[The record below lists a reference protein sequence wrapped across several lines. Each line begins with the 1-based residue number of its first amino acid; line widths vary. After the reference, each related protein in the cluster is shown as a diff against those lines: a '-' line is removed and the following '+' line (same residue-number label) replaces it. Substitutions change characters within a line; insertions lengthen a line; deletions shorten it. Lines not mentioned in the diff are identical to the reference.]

1 MQTAPRRGG
10 HLLYCGAIHAHEVK
24 GLHVARKLTR
34 KTNGEKE
41 GAQTQEPGAQ
51 REATP
56 EEAAQQAGKTAQTA
70 QDVQDGQG
78 GHDMQSGQFGQPSFG
93 AAPADQPS
101 PESAPTTE
109 EEAGTQAW
117 TGTDAARAA
126 VARAAS
132 SAVANAGVVV
142 SAQPGGADDGR
153 DTIRILIRDAKPP
166 IPARAL
172 QAFTRT
178 ICALLLICVAIIG
191 VPRLFGVYEFNV
203 LTGSMTPTYP
213 PGTLVFVQ
221 EKDPASIRPGE
232 VVSYIMD
239 EELNIITHRV
249 VSNNYDDKTL
259 TTRGDANVSND
270 APILYQN
277 VVGVVGFAIPYV
289 GGVVDYLVNDDQGRI
304 FGIGMLVCVL
314 AITFLAEGIC
324 SALTKRAAKV
334 VSPSNRPGRPG
345 PSVEMEAVRNTR
357 QLRRELA
364 RDEREKKAAQKA
376 AHKEDARAQGSGG
389 RDDAQGSG
397 DAAPGAPAHTT
408 THPSSAEVR
417 AGSAAA
423 RKRLK
428 K

>member
-70 QDVQDGQG
+70 QDVQG
-78 GHDMQSGQFGQPSFG
+78 GHDMQSGQSGQSGQPSFG
-93 AAPADQPS
+93 AAPAGQPSHDSAPDGQPS
-101 PESAPTTE
+101 PGPAPTTE

-239 EELNIITHRV
+239 EELNIVTHRV

-334 VSPSNRPGRPG
+334 VSPSNRPDRSG

-364 RDEREKKAAQKA
+364 RDEREKKATQKVAHKKPAQKA
-376 AHKEDARAQGSGG
+376 AEKTHEKTQGE
-389 RDDAQGSG
+389 
-397 DAAPGAPAHTT
+397 AAPDKDAEERPPA
-408 THPSSAEVR
+408 
-417 AGSAAA
+417 
-423 RKRLK
+423 L
-428 K
+428 

>member
-1 MQTAPRRGG
+1 MQRA
-10 HLLYCGAIHAHEVK
+10 AAS
-24 GLHVARKLTR
+24 
-34 KTNGEKE
+34 
-41 GAQTQEPGAQ
+41 
-51 REATP
+51 

-70 QDVQDGQG
+70 QDVQDG
-78 GHDMQSGQFGQPSFG
+78 HDMQSGQSGQSGQPSFG
-93 AAPADQPS
+93 AAPAGQPSHDSAPDGQPS
-101 PESAPTTE
+101 PSFAPAAE

-239 EELNIITHRV
+239 EDLNIITHRV

-259 TTRGDANVSND
+259 TTRGDANVSDD

-334 VSPSNRPGRPG
+334 VSPSNRPGRSG

-364 RDEREKKAAQKA
+364 RDEREKKAAQKT
-376 AHKEDARAQGSGG
+376 AHKEDARAQGIGG
-389 RDDAQGSG
+389 QDDAQGSG

>member
-1 MQTAPRRGG
+1 MTSFPRRGG

-24 GLHVARKLTR
+24 GLHVARKSTR
-34 KTNGEKE
+34 KTDAEKE
-41 GAQTQEPGAQ
+41 DAQTQEPGAQ

-56 EEAAQQAGKTAQTA
+56 EEATQHAGKTAQTA
-70 QDVQDGQG
+70 
-78 GHDMQSGQFGQPSFG
+78 HDGQPSPG
-93 AAPADQPS
+93 PASAGQPS
-101 PESAPTTE
+101 PGSAPAID

-239 EELNIITHRV
+239 EELNIVTHRV

-334 VSPSNRPGRPG
+334 ISPSKRLGRSG

-357 QLRRELA
+357 ELRRELA

-376 AHKEDARAQGSGG
+376 AHKEAGRKAAHKEGEWAQGI
-389 RDDAQGSG
+389 G
-397 DAAPGAPAHTT
+397 DAAPDKDAEER
-408 THPSSAEVR
+408 PSA
-417 AGSAAA
+417 
-423 RKRLK
+423 L
-428 K
+428 

>member
-1 MQTAPRRGG
+1 MAGKSTRTTDGTKEEAHVDAQGQAQVHDAPD
-10 HLLYCGAIHAHEVK
+10 A
-24 GLHVARKLTR
+24 
-34 KTNGEKE
+34 
-41 GAQTQEPGAQ
+41 PGA
-51 REATP
+51 P
-56 EEAAQQAGKTAQTA
+56 
-70 QDVQDGQG
+70 
-78 GHDMQSGQFGQPSFG
+78 
-93 AAPADQPS
+93 
-101 PESAPTTE
+101 
-109 EEAGTQAW
+109 GTQADA
-117 TGTDAARAA
+117 GTEAARAA
-126 VARAAS
+126 VARAATT
-132 SAVANAGVVV
+132 AVANAGVAASVQT
-142 SAQPGGADDGR
+142 SGPDDGR

-239 EELNIITHRV
+239 EELNIVTHRV
-249 VSNNYDDKTL
+249 VSNNYDDKTV

-270 APILYQN
+270 APVLYQN
-277 VVGVVGFAIPYV
+277 LVGVVCFSIPYV

-314 AITFLAEGIC
+314 ALTFLAEGIC

-334 VSPSNRPGRPG
+334 VSPSSRPGRSG

-357 QLRRELA
+357 KLRRELA
-364 RDEREKKAAQKA
+364 HDEREKRAASKA
-376 AHKEDARAQGSGG
+376 AHAGGGQAQGEAGQTQAAQDANGTGVPENGG
-389 RDDAQGSG
+389 ASRDAGF
-397 DAAPGAPAHTT
+397 
-408 THPSSAEVR
+408 SSAEIR
-417 AGSAAA
+417 AASEAA
-423 RKRLK
+423 RARRRK
-428 K
+428 

>member
-1 MQTAPRRGG
+1 MPEFAEILVVRALRVCVGYAAG
-10 HLLYCGAIHAHEVK
+10 ICYIACLLHVHKMK
-24 GLHVARKLTR
+24 GLHVAGKSTR
-34 KTNGEKE
+34 KFDGKKE
-41 GAQTQEPGAQ
+41 GAQAQTAPTGAQAPDAAHGAQAPQPLGGAGSEEAAPPASGAASQAAPRDMPGGAQAPGAQ
-51 REATP
+51 SGAQMP
-56 EEAAQQAGKTAQTA
+56 EEPDAQ
-70 QDVQDGQG
+70 
-78 GHDMQSGQFGQPSFG
+78 SQPG
-93 AAPADQPS
+93 A
-101 PESAPTTE
+101 
-109 EEAGTQAW
+109 
-117 TGTDAARAA
+117 DAARAA
-126 VARAAS
+126 VARAAAT
-132 SAVANAGVVV
+132 AVANAGVAV
-142 SAQPGGADDGR
+142 SAQPGAGEEGR

-178 ICALLLICVAIIG
+178 ICALLLVCVAIIG

-239 EELNIITHRV
+239 EDLNIVTHRV
-249 VSNNYDDKTL
+249 VSNNYDDKTV
-259 TTRGDANVSND
+259 TTRGDANVSDD
-270 APILYQN
+270 APVLYQN

-334 VSPSNRPGRPG
+334 VSPSRAPGRAGG

-357 QLRRELA
+357 ALRRELA
-364 RDEREKKAAQKA
+364 QDAREKKARE
-376 AHKEDARAQGSGG
+376 KENARKEESARKKEARERVDAREKGARERGG
-389 RDDAQGSG
+389 
-397 DAAPGAPAHTT
+397 
-408 THPSSAEVR
+408 
-417 AGSAAA
+417 A
-423 RKRLK
+423 RGK
-428 K
+428 